1 MIFNQLVLEFL
12 GREVVIVLMYAFW
25 LMLGLVLFNGWKEFV
40 DFIKI
45 IANAIWSGMKWV
57 GFSLWFALVWIWTQL
72 VRFFKWIWKGLRW
85 VGKKLS
91 FIWDWIAKV
100 AKLTWNFI
108 KKVSLIIANFF
119 VRVWNQIVIGF
130 KLTVQF
136 SWWLIAGIAIAIGET
151 TWLVIR
157 TLGLGL
163 WGGVHLL
170 KEGFRWVFMP
180 VYFFYKWL
188 INDKPM
194 KAYRFD
200 LNPLWVET
208 QRWFHLH
215 FRTLIFKTGAVKKQV
230 VKKDVAPVAKP
241 VVKVVAAPV
250 VKPVVKEVV
259 KPVAKPIVNVQ
270 PEVKVVEK
278 KVEADDAIVIASIN
292 EVNQNQVNKVKAAIA
307 REEAMDD
314 VSATKEAR
322 AFETRKIFL
331 KGFTAKAD
339 FYNRLTPALQTEFS
353 NLFIKEGSPK
363 MIPEVSFVIG
373 QTNQAFF
380 DKVFNF
386 IFRLRKTLSL
396 GLLTAMVEE
405 GLRLADQD
413 AATKTNINEAGIR
426 VAYARRSN
434 PNYLKYA
441 EKLAREDIALHQTI
455 LKTKNT
461 YVYSVKRLA
470 IILEKREAIDEAI
483 TLVKS
488 ALANG
493 LKDQTIGEYRERLLR
508 LQAQLLIMEAKKK
521 GLFVE
526 KVETAVVTSN
536 EPGTDEEDEAK
547 TVDLSKVVLKKT
559 AFYESLTPVLKA
571 EFDRLFVLEGVDHLV
586 KGLQFNRGQNNNAF
600 FQNVFNSLYAYR
612 KVISFDLLTALYEEM
627 TQQLSGQSS
636 LITTVNEATIRI
648 MFYRRKETIFLDQC
662 EALCQEDIALHL
674 DVLKTRSGFVY
685 SFKRLAILLEKQ
697 GLYDDA
703 IAMCDRA
710 INLNLDDKTQG
721 GYGGRKERIL
731 KRQAQQVKVGE

>member
-1 MIFNQLVLEFL
+1 
-12 GREVVIVLMYAFW
+12 
-25 LMLGLVLFNGWKEFV
+25 
-40 DFIKI
+40 
-45 IANAIWSGMKWV
+45 
-57 GFSLWFALVWIWTQL
+57 VWIWTQL

-85 VGKKLS
+85 IGKKLA
-91 FIWDWIAKV
+91 FIWDWIVKV

-180 VYFFYKWL
+180 VYLFYKWL
-188 INDKPM
+188 IIDKPM

-215 FRTLIFKTGAVKKQV
+215 FRTLIFKTGAVKKSV

-250 VKPVVKEVV
+250 VKPVVK
-259 KPVAKPIVNVQ
+259 PIVNVQ

-278 KVEADDAIVIASIN
+278 KVEADDAIVIASVN

-441 EKLAREDIALHQTI
+441 EKLAREDIALHQTV
-455 LKTKNT
+455 LQTKNT

-483 TLVKS
+483 TLVKT

-508 LQAQLLIMEAKKK
+508 LQAQLLIIEAKKK

-526 KVETAVVTSN
+526 KIETVAVASN
-536 EPGTDEEDEAK
+536 EPAVEEEDEAK

-559 AFYESLTPVLKA
+559 AFYESLTPVLKT
-571 EFDRLFVLEGVDHLV
+571 EFDRLFVLEGVDHVV
-586 KGLQFNRGQNNNAF
+586 KGLQFNPGQNNNLF

-612 KVISFDLLTALYEEM
+612 KLISFDLLTALYEELS
-627 TQQLSGQSS
+627 QQLAGQPT
-636 LITTVNEATIRI
+636 LITAVNEATIRI

-721 GYGGRKERIL
+721 GYRGRKERIL
-731 KRQAQQVKVGE
+731 KRQAQQTKVG

>member
-57 GFSLWFALVWIWTQL
+57 GFSIWLALVWIWTQL

-85 VGKKLS
+85 IGKKLA
-91 FIWDWIAKV
+91 FIWDWIVKV

-136 SWWLIAGIAIAIGET
+136 TWWLIAGIAIAVGET

-180 VYFFYKWL
+180 VYLFYKWL
-188 INDKPM
+188 IIDKPM

-215 FRTLIFKTGAVKKQV
+215 FRTLIFKTGAVKKSV

-278 KVEADDAIVIASIN
+278 KVEADDAIVIASVN

-441 EKLAREDIALHQTI
+441 EKLAREDIALHQTV
-455 LKTKNT
+455 LQTKNT

-483 TLVKS
+483 TLVKT

-508 LQAQLLIMEAKKK
+508 LQAQLLIIEAKKK

-526 KVETAVVTSN
+526 KIETVAVASN
-536 EPGTDEEDEAK
+536 EPAVEEEDEAK

-721 GYGGRKERIL
+721 GYRGRKERIL
-731 KRQAQQVKVGE
+731 KRQAQQTKVG

>member
-1 MIFNQLVLEFL
+1 MVLNQLVFEFL
-12 GREVVIVLMYAFW
+12 GEEVVITLMFVFW
-25 LMLGLVLFNGWKEFV
+25 LMLGLVLFNGWREFV
-40 DFIKI
+40 DFIKLFV
-45 IANAIWSGMKWV
+45 NTIWGGIKLV
-57 GFSLWFALVWIWTQL
+57 GLSLWFALVWIWTQL

-85 VGKKLS
+85 IGKKLS
-91 FIWDWIAKV
+91 FIWDWIVKV

-108 KKVSLIIANFF
+108 KKVAFAIADFF
-119 VRVWNQIVIGF
+119 VRVWNLLVIGF
-130 KLTVQF
+130 KITVQF

-151 TWLVIR
+151 TWLIIR

-180 VYFFYKWL
+180 VYLFYKWL
-188 INDKPM
+188 IIDKPM

-215 FRTLIFKTGAVKKQV
+215 WNTLIFKTGLAKKVV
-230 VKKDVAPVAKP
+230 VKKAV
-241 VVKVVAAPV
+241 APV
-250 VKPVVKEVV
+250 VKPVAIVK
-259 KPVAKPIVNVQ
+259 
-270 PEVKVVEK
+270 PEVKVIEK
-278 KVEADDAIVIASIN
+278 KIETEDRIAIKSLG
-292 EVNQNQVNKVKAAIA
+292 EVNQTQVNKVKAAIA

-314 VSATKEAR
+314 VGATKEAK

-339 FYNRLTPALQTEFS
+339 FYTRLSPALQNEFS
-353 NLFIKEGSPK
+353 TIFIKEGTTRI
-363 MIPEVSFVIG
+363 IPEVSFVLG

-386 IFRLRKTLSL
+386 IFRLRKTISL
-396 GLLTAMVEE
+396 GLLTAMIEE
-405 GLRLADQD
+405 GLRLAGQD
-413 AATKTNINEAGIR
+413 AASKTNIYEAGIR

-434 PNYLKYA
+434 PNFLKYA
-441 EKLAREDIALHQTI
+441 ETLSREDVKLHQTV
-455 LKTKNT
+455 LQTKNQ

-470 IILEKREAIDEAI
+470 IILEKREAIEEAI

-488 ALANG
+488 AITSD
-493 LKDQTIGEYRERLLR
+493 LKDLTIGEYRERLVR
-508 LQAQLLIMEAKKK
+508 LEAQLLILEAKKK

-526 KVETAVVTSN
+526 KVETPIVATN
-536 EPGTDEEDEAK
+536 EPAVEEEDEAK
-547 TVDLSKVVLKKT
+547 SVDLSKVTLKKT

-571 EFDRLFVLEGVDHLV
+571 EFDRLFVLEGQDHV
-586 KGLQFNRGQNNNAF
+586 IKGLQFNPGKDNNVF
-600 FQNVFNSLYAYR
+600 FQNVFNQLYAYR
-612 KVISFDLLTALYEEM
+612 KLISYGLLTALYEEL
-627 TQQLSGQSS
+627 TQLLSGQPS
-636 LITTVNEATIRI
+636 LVTAVNEATIRI
-648 MFYRRKETIFLDQC
+648 MFYRRKEAIFLEQC

-697 GLYDDA
+697 GLFEDA

-721 GYGGRKERIL
+721 GYRGRKERIQ
-731 KRQAQQVKVGE
+731 KRQLQQVKVGE

>member
-85 VGKKLS
+85 IGKKLS
-91 FIWDWIAKV
+91 FIWDWIVKV

-136 SWWLIAGIAIAIGET
+136 TWWLIAGIAIAIGET

-180 VYFFYKWL
+180 VFLFYKWL
-188 INDKPM
+188 IIDKPM

-200 LNPLWVET
+200 FNPLWVET

-215 FRTLIFKTGAVKKQV
+215 FRTLIFKTGALKKPV

-259 KPVAKPIVNVQ
+259 KTVAKPIVNVQ
-270 PEVKVVEK
+270 PEVKAVEK
-278 KVEADDAIVIASIN
+278 KVEADDAIVIASVN
-292 EVNQNQVNKVKAAIA
+292 EVNQTQVNKVKAAIA

-353 NLFIKEGSPK
+353 NSFIKEGSPK

-441 EKLAREDIALHQTI
+441 EKLAREDIALHQTV
-455 LKTKNT
+455 LQTKNT

-536 EPGTDEEDEAK
+536 EPGMDEEDEAK

-559 AFYESLTPVLKA
+559 AFYESLTPVLKT
-571 EFDRLFVLEGVDHLV
+571 EFDRLFVLEGVDHVV
-586 KGLQFNRGQNNNAF
+586 KGLQFNPGKNNNLF

-612 KVISFDLLTALYEEM
+612 KLISFDLLTALYEELS
-627 TQQLSGQSS
+627 QQLAGQPT
-636 LITTVNEATIRI
+636 LITAVNEATIRI

-721 GYGGRKERIL
+721 GYRGRKERIL
-731 KRQAQQVKVGE
+731 KRQAQQTKVG

>member
-1 MIFNQLVLEFL
+1 M
-12 GREVVIVLMYAFW
+12 
-25 LMLGLVLFNGWKEFV
+25 
-40 DFIKI
+40 
-45 IANAIWSGMKWV
+45 
-57 GFSLWFALVWIWTQL
+57 
-72 VRFFKWIWKGLRW
+72 
-85 VGKKLS
+85 
-91 FIWDWIAKV
+91 
-100 AKLTWNFI
+100 
-108 KKVSLIIANFF
+108 
-119 VRVWNQIVIGF
+119 
-130 KLTVQF
+130 
-136 SWWLIAGIAIAIGET
+136 
-151 TWLVIR
+151 
-157 TLGLGL
+157 
-163 WGGVHLL
+163 
-170 KEGFRWVFMP
+170 
-180 VYFFYKWL
+180 
-188 INDKPM
+188 
-194 KAYRFD
+194 
-200 LNPLWVET
+200 
-208 QRWFHLH
+208 
-215 FRTLIFKTGAVKKQV
+215 
-230 VKKDVAPVAKP
+230 KKDV
-241 VVKVVAAPV
+241 APV

-259 KPVAKPIVNVQ
+259 KPVAKPIVKVQ
-270 PEVKVVEK
+270 PVEKVVEK

-721 GYGGRKERIL
+721 GYRGRKERIL
-731 KRQAQQVKVGE
+731 KRQAQQTKVG

>member
-1 MIFNQLVLEFL
+1 MVLNQLVFEFL
-12 GREVVIVLMYAFW
+12 GEEVVITLMFVFW
-25 LMLGLVLFNGWKEFV
+25 LMLGLVLFNGWREFV
-40 DFIKI
+40 DFIKLLV
-45 IANAIWSGMKWV
+45 NTIWGGIKLV
-57 GFSLWFALVWIWTQL
+57 GLSLWFALVWIWTQL
-72 VRFFKWIWKGLRW
+72 VRLFKWIWKGLRW
-85 VGKKLS
+85 VGQKLS
-91 FIWDWIAKV
+91 FIWTWIVKAAKI
-100 AKLTWNFI
+100 TWNFM
-108 KKVSLIIANFF
+108 KKVAFAIADFF
-119 VRVWNQIVIGF
+119 VRVWNLLVICF
-130 KLTVQF
+130 KITVQF

-151 TWLVIR
+151 TWLIIR

-180 VYFFYKWL
+180 VYLFYKWL
-188 INDKPM
+188 IIDKPM

-215 FRTLIFKTGAVKKQV
+215 WNTLIFKTGLAKKVV
-230 VKKDVAPVAKP
+230 VKKAVAPVAKP
-241 VVKVVAAPV
+241 VAKPVVAPV
-250 VKPVVKEVV
+250 VKPVAIVK
-259 KPVAKPIVNVQ
+259 
-270 PEVKVVEK
+270 PEVKVIEK
-278 KVEADDAIVIASIN
+278 KIETEDRIAIKSLG
-292 EVNQNQVNKVKAAIA
+292 EVNQTQVNKVKAAIA

-314 VSATKEAR
+314 VGATKEAK

-339 FYNRLTPALQTEFS
+339 FYTRLSPALQNEFS
-353 NLFIKEGSPK
+353 TIFIKEGTTRI
-363 MIPEVSFVIG
+363 IPEVSFVLG

-386 IFRLRKTLSL
+386 IFRLRKTISL
-396 GLLTAMVEE
+396 GLLTAMIEE

-413 AATKTNINEAGIR
+413 ATSKTNIYEAGIR

-434 PNYLKYA
+434 PNFLKYA
-441 EKLAREDIALHQTI
+441 ETLSREDVKLHQTV
-455 LKTKNT
+455 LQTKNQ

-470 IILEKREAIDEAI
+470 IILEKREAIEEAI

-488 ALANG
+488 AITSD
-493 LKDQTIGEYRERLLR
+493 LKDLTIGEYRERLVR
-508 LQAQLLIMEAKKK
+508 LEAQLLIIEAKKK

-526 KVETAVVTSN
+526 KVETPIVASN
-536 EPGTDEEDEAK
+536 EPAVEEEDEAK
-547 TVDLSKVVLKKT
+547 SVDLSKVTLKKT

-571 EFDRLFVLEGVDHLV
+571 EFDRLFVLEGQDHV
-586 KGLQFNRGQNNNAF
+586 IKGLQFNPGKDNNVF
-600 FQNVFNSLYAYR
+600 FQNVFNQLYAYR
-612 KVISFDLLTALYEEM
+612 KLISYGLLTALYEEL
-627 TQQLSGQSS
+627 TQLLSGQPS
-636 LITTVNEATIRI
+636 LVTAVNEATIRI
-648 MFYRRKETIFLDQC
+648 MFYRRKEAIFLEQC

-697 GLYDDA
+697 GLFEDA

-721 GYGGRKERIL
+721 GYRGRRERIT
-731 KRQAQQVKVGE
+731 KRQQSTKVGA